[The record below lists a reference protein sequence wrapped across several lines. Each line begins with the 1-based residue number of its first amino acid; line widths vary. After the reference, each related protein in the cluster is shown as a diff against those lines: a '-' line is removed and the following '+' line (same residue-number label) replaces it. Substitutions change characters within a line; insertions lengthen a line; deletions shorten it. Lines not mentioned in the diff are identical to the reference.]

1 MKIVKNFIRKVLGA
15 KIYVWIVVAVLAIFF
30 VVAKMYNIIGHFQGK
45 NTSNEQTQVYT
56 RITHLEQVNQSV
68 FLNVGIQKV
77 ETIEKDKKIPGTNI
91 SIPLSVKKA
100 IIIFNY
106 TAKFG
111 IKEGVKVRKIAEHE
125 YELIIPKYEVI
136 GVQIPDNPKDRYKL
150 YDTSGQLLS
159 GSTENI
165 DTGEHVAKSL
175 SNKEQEA
182 YIKQYKNLI
191 TESAEAYYT
200 NIVTS
205 IDSEAKVTFKNM
217 NK

>member
-30 VVAKMYNIIGHFQGK
+30 VVAKTYNIIEYFQGK
-45 NTSNEQTQVYT
+45 NASNEQTQVYT
-56 RITHLEQVNQSV
+56 RITHLEQVNDIV

-111 IKEGVKVRKIAEHE
+111 IKEGVKVKKIAEHE

-136 GVQIPDNPKDRYKL
+136 GVDVPDNPKDRYKL
-150 YDTSGQLLS
+150 YNTSGELLS
-159 GSTENI
+159 GATENI
-165 DTGEHVAKSL
+165 DTG
-175 SNKEQEA
+175 
-182 YIKQYKNLI
+182 
-191 TESAEAYYT
+191 
-200 NIVTS
+200 
-205 IDSEAKVTFKNM
+205 
-217 NK
+217 